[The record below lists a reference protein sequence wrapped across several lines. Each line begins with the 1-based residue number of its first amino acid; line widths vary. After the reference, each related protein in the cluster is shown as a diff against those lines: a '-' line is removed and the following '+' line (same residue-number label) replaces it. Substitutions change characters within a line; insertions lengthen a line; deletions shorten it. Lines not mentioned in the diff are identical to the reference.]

1 METLDGEVLAGGF
14 GEVARQGFL
23 LLGAESADRVPS
35 RAREAVAWAAEGA
48 VATVRGSGVA
58 CTATRTG
65 VVIDDA
71 PECGGC
77 LSQERSA
84 CCPVSDQG
92 LVCDVRGVG
101 EALAA
106 MPERQGDASEGDFV
120 SLVEVRGCADDA
132 SERVDE
138 VPV

>member
-1 METLDGEVLAGGF
+1 
-14 GEVARQGFL
+14 
-23 LLGAESADRVPS
+23 
-35 RAREAVAWAAEGA
+35 
-48 VATVRGSGVA
+48 
-58 CTATRTG
+58 
-65 VVIDDA
+65 
-71 PECGGC
+71 
-77 LSQERSA
+77 
-84 CCPVSDQG
+84 
-92 LVCDVRGVG
+92 VRGVG

>member
-1 METLDGEVLAGGF
+1 MVGGL

-23 LLGAESADRVPS
+23 LPGAESADPVPGGARV
-35 RAREAVAWAAEGA
+35 AVARTADGA
-48 VATVRGSGVA
+48 VAAERGGGVA
-58 CTATRTG
+58 CATTRAE
-65 VVIDDA
+65 VFVDDVF
-71 PECGGC
+71 ERRGF